1 MVLCGVCS
9 GAVWGCSA
17 QLTGSV
23 CVHGTV
29 SKVLRESESR
39 MDTLTVT
46 VQPAA
51 LKTSTVGREL
61 YGIAQP
67 SWGVTALQRTVKDGH
82 RSAVT

>member
-1 MVLCGVCS
+1 MVLSGVCS

-29 SKVLRESESR
+29 SRFERQRVNPE
-39 MDTLTVT
+39 DILTVT

-51 LKTSTVGREL
+51 PKTSTVGRGL
-61 YGIAQP
+61 YGNAQP